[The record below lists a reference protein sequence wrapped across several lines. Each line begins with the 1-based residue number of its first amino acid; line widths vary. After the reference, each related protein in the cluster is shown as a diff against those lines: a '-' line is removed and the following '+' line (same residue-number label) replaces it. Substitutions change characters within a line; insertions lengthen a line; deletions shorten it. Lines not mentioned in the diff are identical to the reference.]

1 MFMADAH
8 IKTRTWINSPQIQ
21 GDAYAALSKVAAIE
35 NLPRTLVIG
44 GDWFD
49 SMRPSS
55 EDMFR
60 TSLFAK
66 CFDRVLYI
74 RGNHDKSVPNWL
86 ASLPNAEQLTTT
98 PVPIGDAHIAGLD
111 WVPDEEELQLQ
122 LSAACSEAMELPTCT
137 ILYIVMHQPSRHLL
151 GFDGAWKVDF
161 AKVAEDFE
169 QIAKSMHIVFLIGD
183 IHVQDTRKF
192 GDITVHSPGCLYP
205 LTEDT
210 VNDPHGVSIVENL
223 DIAHHTIK
231 VRNYIEAH
239 YTNDTELEAL
249 IKEAEAASTIEKLL
263 PTRISV
269 VIPEGVR
276 VSTSKAVVLQ
286 AVTAESDPST
296 TQGASEKPSTECT
309 MRDALIQACGDDKKL
324 SSLALA
330 LYDSEDQ
337 AASIE
342 SWLKF
347 WKVERG

>member
-1 MFMADAH
+1 MFIADAH
-8 IKTRTWINSPQIQ
+8 VKARTWTNNPQIQ

-35 NLPRTLVIG
+35 DLPGTLVIG

-60 TSLFAK
+60 TSLFAER
-66 CFDRVLYI
+66 FDKVLYI

-98 PVPIGDAHIAGLD
+98 PVPIGDGHMAGLD

-122 LSAACSEAMELPTCT
+122 LSAVCHEAMELPTDS
-137 ILYIVMHQPSRHLL
+137 ILYIAMHQPSRHLL

-169 QIAKSMHIVFLIGD
+169 QMAKSMRIVFLVGD

-210 VNDPHGVSIVENL
+210 VNDPHGVSIVEGL
-223 DIAHHTIK
+223 DIAHRQIK
-231 VRNYIEAH
+231 VRDYIEAH
-239 YTNDTELEAL
+239 YANDTELEEL
-249 IKEAEAASTIEKLL
+249 IGEAEAASASERLL
-263 PTRISV
+263 PPRISV
-269 VIPEGVR
+269 VVPEGVK

-286 AVTAESDPST
+286 AVAAESDQSA
-296 TQGASEKPSTECT
+296 TQGTSERPSTECT
-309 MRDALIQACGDDKKL
+309 MRDALMQACGDDKKL

-337 AASIE
+337 AAAIE